1 MGTTMFFLSSENI
14 FMSSF
19 YHLSFICNPPQ
30 NVLGTAYKFQR
41 IPDLKQKM
49 KPTSFKYLLSNS
61 LDITQVI

>member
-49 KPTSFKYLLSNS
+49 KPTSFKYLLPNS